1 MHHEGPTPFSDL
13 AQKSLRLLIIRNGP
27 TNYRAPKKSRLDIR
41 WEIIDGWFC
50 DRFSSTIAPHNERRR
65 KSWTNASSIERPAK
79 KFGIETRR
87 KYPPVVMAWYSWWI
101 LGSAQL
107 SSRSCVLGCSLLWIA
122 SARRACVRPFL
133 ILDRAKT
140 MLWLSVKMGW
150 ILFENVMT
158 HTAWICIVVISF
170 REPGNLEMGRFEN
183 GQFWAHCGSRRSWK
197 MIRTLQ
203 TLKLLGGAG

>member
-87 KYPPVVMAWYSWWI
+87 KYPPVVSNGVVFMMN
-101 LGSAQL
+101 LGQCSTFFTFLRARML
-107 SSRSCVLGCSLLWIA
+107 ASLDCVCEA
-122 SARRACVRPFL
+122 SVRPFL
-133 ILDRAKT
+133 ILDLAKT